1 VSVRATEAVRPCA
14 ALARG
19 VARRGARPLL
29 TLLLASIFVST
40 APVGGARAATTTTA
54 PQAALEAGKLAYQR
68 HEYAIV
74 EQTVRPLLYPTV
86 ELGTDDAVVEARRLL
101 ALAYFFQKRYPEAR
115 AEVVQILAMRPEYQ
129 LDRYV
134 EPPVAVSFFEAIRR
148 EQDDRLEA
156 IRRREREEELAR
168 QREAEAKRR
177 EALRNAERVYLERTV
192 ERHSRVYAFVPFGV
206 GQFQNGQRKKAIFF
220 LSSELIVGALSL
232 ACWAALPAA
241 YNLSS
246 VRPEDAATVN
256 ALNLTQIVS
265 GVAFWGLVLAGV
277 IDANVKYVPTVTRTR
292 ELPTRPRARLSITPF
307 SVGLEGI
314 F

>member
-1 VSVRATEAVRPCA
+1 MTPPRRPRAAA
-14 ALARG
+14 ALLACL
-19 VARRGARPLL
+19 VGAAPLAAAPRP
-29 TLLLASIFVST
+29 
-40 APVGGARAATTTTA
+40 ARAAATTVA

-68 HEYAIV
+68 HEYAVV
-74 EQTVRPLLYPTV
+74 EQSVRPLLYPTV
-86 ELGTDDAVVEARRLL
+86 ELGTDDAVIEARRLL

-115 AEVVQILAMRPEYQ
+115 AEVVQILAMHPEYT

-156 IRRREREEELAR
+156 VRRREREEEAAR
-168 QREAEAKRR
+168 AREEEARRR
-177 EALRNAERVYLERTV
+177 EALRTAERVVVETTV
-192 ERHSRVYAFVPFGV
+192 ERHSRLYAFLPFGI
-206 GQFQNGQRKKAIFF
+206 GQQQNGQRKKAIFF

-241 YNLSS
+241 FNLNS
-246 VRPEDAATVN
+246 VRPADAPTVN

-265 GVAFWGLVLAGV
+265 GVAFWGLVVAGI

-292 ELPTRPRARLSITPF
+292 ELPARPRARLTISPF
-307 SVGLEGI
+307 SIGGV

>member
-1 VSVRATEAVRPCA
+1 MVRRRTRAATA
-14 ALARG
+14 
-19 VARRGARPLL
+19 
-29 TLLLASIFVST
+29 LLLAGLVASSSAVAS
-40 APVGGARAATTTTA
+40 APRAAHAAATTLA
-54 PQAALEAGKLAYQR
+54 PQAALEAGKLAYAR
-68 HEYAIV
+68 HEYAAV
-74 EQTVRPLLYPTV
+74 EQSVRPLLYPTV

-115 AEVVQILAMRPEYQ
+115 AEVVQILALRPEYQ

-156 IRRREREEELAR
+156 IRRREREEEAAR
-168 QREAEAKRR
+168 AREEEARRR
-177 EALRNAERVYLERTV
+177 EALRNAERVYVERTV
-192 ERHSRVYAFVPFGV
+192 ERHSRLYAFIPFGV
-206 GQFQNGQRKKAIFF
+206 GQLQNGQRKKAIFF
-220 LSSELIVGALSL
+220 LTSELVVGALSL

-241 YNLSS
+241 FNLNS

-265 GVAFWGLVLAGV
+265 GVAFWGLAVAGV
-277 IDANVKYVPTVTRTR
+277 IDANVRYLPTVTRTR
-292 ELPTRPRARLSITPF
+292 ELPPRPRARLTISPF
-307 SVGLEGI
+307 SVGIQGV